1 MIGTLIDGCYR
12 VDQVLGEGGFGTVYR
27 CTDVHLERPVAVKML
42 HPGLAGETELR
53 RILAEGKNLAS
64 LSHANVVHVYRLGS
78 HEGRPY
84 IVMEFLDGRTLAALR
99 HEQALPLGRCLEIM
113 HQVALGLQAIHAMG
127 ILHRDLSTHNIMITS
142 QGTAK
147 ILDLGLSRD
156 MGRLTTTDS
165 RGALLGTL
173 AYVAPEHIDGHGASV
188 RSEVFSFG
196 VILYEVLTGENPFEA
211 DHYMSLLY
219 NITQRTP
226 TPVEERVP
234 DCPPELAG
242 LVRECLAKQ
251 PEDRPRDMAEVERRL
266 GELLAR
272 PGLGSGQ
279 GPSLPAAP
287 ATRHQRSR
295 NPYLNRVMIK
305 SAEDFIG
312 RQQEVKRIFARLNA
326 TPPGSISI
334 VGERKIGK
342 SSLLNHVYMQAQ
354 RQKHLDQPEKMVM
367 VFLDFQE
374 QKAMSMEAFVRL
386 LLTMVTLEL
395 RGRVDL
401 AGCAPDLN
409 GIKDMVQRHEA
420 AGLRLAILL
429 DEFDIVTTNPNFGL
443 EFFSF
448 LRFLANH
455 YDVAYLTSSGRD
467 LQMLCHTREIS
478 DSPFFNIFSTMR
490 LSVFQ
495 REEALELI
503 RVPSERVGL
512 PLAPHAEQI
521 LALAGRFPFFLQMA
535 CSHAVEY
542 LDEHP
547 GSVEPDFGEIRRR
560 FAQEAWLHY
569 RYIWDGFDQ
578 HQRSALLRMA
588 QGRSIPDALRHVV
601 EELASKHYVDTE
613 KTPSSLF
620 SASFEEFIRTE
631 AARGEKKPSL
641 FDRLWRRPGC

>member
-1 MIGTLIDGCYR
+1 MIGTLIDGSYR
-12 VDQVLGEGGFGTVYR
+12 VEQVLGEGGFGTVYR
-27 CTDVHLERPVAVKML
+27 CTDVDLERPVAVKML
-42 HPGLAGETELR
+42 HPGMTSEAELG

-64 LSHANVVHVYRLGS
+64 LSHSNVVQVHRLGS

-84 IVMEFLDGRTLAALR
+84 IVMEYLDGRSLAALR
-99 HEQALPLGRCLEIM
+99 HDGALALGRCLEIM
-113 HQVALGLQAIHAMG
+113 HQVASGLRAIHEMG
-127 ILHRDLSTHNIMITS
+127 ILHRDLSTRNILITS
-142 QGTAK
+142 QGRAK

-156 MGRLTTTDS
+156 MGRVTTADS

-173 AYVAPEHIDGHGASV
+173 AYAAPEHIAGQPASV

-196 VILYEVLTGENPFEA
+196 VILYEVLTGENPFQA
-211 DHYMSLLY
+211 DHYMSMLY
-219 NITQRTP
+219 NIAQRTP

-234 DCPPELAG
+234 GCPPELAG
-242 LVRECLAKQ
+242 LVRECLAKR
-251 PEDRPRDMAEVERRL
+251 PGDRPRDMAEVERRL

-272 PGLGSGQ
+272 PGLGGGQ
-279 GPSLPAAP
+279 GPALPAVT
-287 ATRHQRSR
+287 ATRRQRSR

-305 SAEDFIG
+305 NSEDFIG
-312 RQQEVKRIFARLNA
+312 RQQEVKRIFARLDA

-386 LLTMVTLEL
+386 LLTMVALEL
-395 RGRVDL
+395 RGQVDL
-401 AGCAPDLN
+401 AGCAPSLD
-409 GIKDMVQRHEA
+409 GIKDMVQRLA
-420 AGLRLAILL
+420 VPGLRLAILL

-467 LQMLCHTREIS
+467 LQMLCHTKEIS

-503 RVPSERVGL
+503 RGPSERVGL
-512 PLAPHAEQI
+512 PLAPYAEQI
-521 LALAGRFPFFLQMA
+521 LTLAGRFPFFLQMA
-535 CSHAVEY
+535 CSHAIEY

-547 GSVEPDFGEIRRR
+547 GIAEPDFREIRQR

-569 RYIWDGFDQ
+569 RYIWDGFDG

-613 KTPSSLF
+613 KSPSGLF

-631 AARGEKKPSL
+631 GARGERKPSL
-641 FDRLWRRPGC
+641 LDRLWRRPGR